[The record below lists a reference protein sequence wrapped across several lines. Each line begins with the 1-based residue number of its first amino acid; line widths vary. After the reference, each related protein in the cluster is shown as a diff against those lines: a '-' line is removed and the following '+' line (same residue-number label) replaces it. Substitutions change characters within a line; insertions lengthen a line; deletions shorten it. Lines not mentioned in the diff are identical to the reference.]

1 MAKKTE
7 QTEQKERISIVISR
21 EDKKHLGFI
30 ALERD
35 LPSAGDAVSY
45 VLSHF
50 DRSGKLKRQ
59 KDMISPG
66 THLPL
71 ETDAGEPDYIPTL

>member
-7 QTEQKERISIVISR
+7 PTEQKERISIVISR

-45 VLSHF
+45 ILSHF
-50 DRSGKLKRQ
+50 DRSGKLK
-59 KDMISPG
+59 KKPETEVVVKGVDMSK
-66 THLPL
+66 
-71 ETDAGEPDYIPTL
+71 IPEYAL